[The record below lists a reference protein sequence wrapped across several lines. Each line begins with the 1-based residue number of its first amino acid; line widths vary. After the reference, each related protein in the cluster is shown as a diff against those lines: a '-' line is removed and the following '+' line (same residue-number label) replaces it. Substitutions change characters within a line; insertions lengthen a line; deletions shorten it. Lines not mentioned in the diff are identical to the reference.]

1 MQAMRRVR
9 NEKDFLMKCVAA
21 LAMLLVPLPL
31 MFVFEV
37 TAFKGFMLW
46 HYPIYYA
53 VAAISAASGYF
64 LMCLRRSRHTPKT
77 IFLVNTLIALTAT
90 VLVVLVA
97 VVSSQI
103 NNVLGENGFNVFYF
117 CVALM
122 PSVIVWYLLGMSLKK
137 NRFDDIFTPIW
148 LGIYLVE
155 TFICYI
161 FCCVMSAD
169 MEYLGAS
176 EHRISV
182 LLVVMALLMVL
193 LINQSNIRSE
203 IDRRRNT
210 NLIVPKGLRLYNA
223 KLIAIVGAVILAALM
238 LKDYVAAG
246 LTWLVKMT
254 VKIIDTLLF
263 NIRFLQTEQMTPED
277 TQLPD
282 SDILSAEGGSRDFL
296 LYILVVVIVVLVI
309 VFRKKIL
316 SLMRKIAG
324 RIFGKYS
331 VDDTVQEVYDD
342 YTDCYEELDIR
353 QERIV
358 NETDKDCLKRY
369 RKAKDNNEKFRLG
382 YRLYAMW
389 LSKRSTEDISTKTV
403 EQHRIISE
411 KLYHGTNNIRAFSD
425 SYSKIRYDDEPATAD
440 DILLSDSLINE
451 LYK

>member
-1 MQAMRRVR
+1 MK
-9 NEKDFLMKCVAA
+9 KDFLMKCVAA
-21 LAMLLVPLPL
+21 LAMLLIPLPL

-64 LMCLRRSRHTPKT
+64 LMCLRRSRHAPKT
-77 IFLVNTLIALTAT
+77 IFLVNTLMALTAT

-137 NRFDDIFTPIW
+137 NRFDDIFTPVW

-182 LLVVMALLMVL
+182 LLVVMALLTVL

-210 NLIVPKGLRLYNA
+210 NLIVPRGLRLYNA

-246 LTWLVKMT
+246 LTWLAKMT

-277 TQLPD
+277 TQFPD
-282 SDILSAEGGSRDFL
+282 SDFLSADGGSRDFL

-342 YTDCYEELDIR
+342 YTDSYEELDIR

-403 EQHRIISE
+403 EQHRLISE
-411 KLYHGTNNIRAFSD
+411 KLYHGTNNIGAFSD

>member
-1 MQAMRRVR
+1 MK
-9 NEKDFLMKCVAA
+9 KDFLMKCVAA

-37 TAFKGFMLW
+37 TAFKGFTLW

-77 IFLVNTLIALTAT
+77 IFLVNTLMALTAT
-90 VLVVLVA
+90 VLIVLVA

-122 PSVIVWYLLGMSLKK
+122 PSVIVWFLLGMSLKK
-137 NRFDDIFTPIW
+137 NRFDDIFTPVW

-182 LLVVMALLMVL
+182 LLVVMALLTVL

-282 SDILSAEGGSRDFL
+282 SDFLSAEGESRDFL
-296 LYILVVVIVVLVI
+296 LYILVVVIVVIVI

-342 YTDCYEELDIR
+342 YTDSYEELDIR

-411 KLYHGTNNIRAFSD
+411 KLYHGTNNIGAFSD
-425 SYSKIRYDDEPATAD
+425 SYSKIRYDDESATAD

>member
-1 MQAMRRVR
+1 MK
-9 NEKDFLMKCVAA
+9 KDFLMKCVAA
-21 LAMLLVPLPL
+21 LAMLLIPLPL

-53 VAAISAASGYF
+53 VAAIAAASGYF
-64 LMCLRRSRHTPKT
+64 LMCLRRSRYTPKT
-77 IFLVNTLIALTAT
+77 IFLVNTLMALTAT

-137 NRFDDIFTPIW
+137 NRFDDIFTPVW

-182 LLVVMALLMVL
+182 LLVVMALLTVL

-246 LTWLVKMT
+246 LTWLAKMT

-282 SDILSAEGGSRDFL
+282 SDILSAEGESRDFL

-342 YTDCYEELDIR
+342 YTDSYEELDIR

-411 KLYHGTNNIRAFSD
+411 KLYHGTNNIGAFSD
-425 SYSKIRYDDEPATAD
+425 SYSKIRYDDEPATAE

>member
-1 MQAMRRVR
+1 MK
-9 NEKDFLMKCVAA
+9 KDFLMKCVAA
-21 LAMLLVPLPL
+21 LAMLLIPLPL

-53 VAAISAASGYF
+53 VAAIAAASGYF

-77 IFLVNTLIALTAT
+77 IFLLNMLMALTAT

-137 NRFDDIFTPIW
+137 NRFDDIFTPVW

-182 LLVVMALLMVL
+182 LLVVMALLTVL

-210 NLIVPKGLRLYNA
+210 NLIVPRGLRLYNA

-282 SDILSAEGGSRDFL
+282 SDFLSAEGESRDFL

-316 SLMRKIAG
+316 SLMRKLAG

-331 VDDTVQEVYDD
+331 VDDAVQEVYDD
-342 YTDCYEELDIR
+342 YTDSYEELDIR

-403 EQHRIISE
+403 EQHRNISE
-411 KLYHGTNNIRAFSD
+411 KLYHGTNNIGAFSD
-425 SYSKIRYDDEPATAD
+425 SYSKIRYDDEPATND
-440 DILLSDSLINE
+440 DIHLSDSLINE

>member
-1 MQAMRRVR
+1 MK
-9 NEKDFLMKCVAA
+9 KDFLMKCVAA

-53 VAAISAASGYF
+53 VAAIAAASGYF

-77 IFLVNTLIALTAT
+77 IFLLNMLMALTAT

-182 LLVVMALLMVL
+182 LLVVMALLTVL

-246 LTWLVKMT
+246 LTCLVKMT

-263 NIRFLQTEQMTPED
+263 NIRFLQTEQMAPED

-282 SDILSAEGGSRDFL
+282 SDFLSAEGESRDFL

-331 VDDTVQEVYDD
+331 VDDAVQEVYDD
-342 YTDCYEELDIR
+342 YTDSYEELDIR

-403 EQHRIISE
+403 EQHRLISE
-411 KLYHGTNNIRAFSD
+411 KLYHGTNNIGAFSD
-425 SYSKIRYDDEPATAD
+425 SYSKIRYDDESATAD

>member
-1 MQAMRRVR
+1 MK
-9 NEKDFLMKCVAA
+9 KDFLMKCVAA

-53 VAAISAASGYF
+53 VAAVAAASGYF
-64 LMCLRRSRHTPKT
+64 LMCLRRSRHTPKV
-77 IFLVNTLIALTAT
+77 IFLVNMLMALTAT
-90 VLVVLVA
+90 ALVVLVA

-103 NNVLGENGFNVFYF
+103 NNVLCENGFNVFYF

-137 NRFDDIFTPIW
+137 NRFDDIFTPVW

-182 LLVVMALLMVL
+182 LLVVMALLTVL

-210 NLIVPKGLRLYNA
+210 NLIVPRGLRLYNA

-238 LKDYVAAG
+238 LKDHVAAG

-282 SDILSAEGGSRDFL
+282 SDILSAEGESRDFL

-342 YTDCYEELDIR
+342 YTDSYEELDIR

-403 EQHRIISE
+403 EQHRNISE
-411 KLYHGTNNIRAFSD
+411 KLYHGTNNIGAFSD
-425 SYSKIRYDDEPATAD
+425 SYSKIRYDDEPATND
-440 DILLSDSLINE
+440 DIHLSDSLINE

>member
-1 MQAMRRVR
+1 MK
-9 NEKDFLMKCVAA
+9 KDFLMKCVAA
-21 LAMLLVPLPL
+21 LAMLLIPLPL

-53 VAAISAASGYF
+53 VAAIATASGYF

-77 IFLVNTLIALTAT
+77 IFLVNTLMALTAT
-90 VLVVLVA
+90 VLIVLVA

-137 NRFDDIFTPIW
+137 NRFDDIFTPVW

-161 FCCVMSAD
+161 FCCAMSAD

-182 LLVVMALLMVL
+182 LLVVMALLTVL

-238 LKDYVAAG
+238 LKDYVAVG

-282 SDILSAEGGSRDFL
+282 SDFLSAEGESRDFL

-342 YTDCYEELDIR
+342 YTDSYEELDIR

-403 EQHRIISE
+403 EQHRLISE
-411 KLYHGTNNIRAFSD
+411 KLYHGTNNIGAFSD

>member
-1 MQAMRRVR
+1 MK
-9 NEKDFLMKCVAA
+9 KDFLMKCVAA

-53 VAAISAASGYF
+53 VAAIAAASGYF
-64 LMCLRRSRHTPKT
+64 LMRLRRSQHTPKT

-90 VLVVLVA
+90 ALVVLVA

-103 NNVLGENGFNVFYF
+103 NNVLGDNGFNVFYF

-182 LLVVMALLMVL
+182 LLVVMALLTVL
-193 LINQSNIRSE
+193 LINQSNIRTE

-246 LTWLVKMT
+246 LTWLAKMT

-342 YTDCYEELDIR
+342 YTDSYEELDIR
-353 QERIV
+353 HERIV

-411 KLYHGTNNIRAFSD
+411 KLYHGTNNIGAFSD

>member
-1 MQAMRRVR
+1 MK
-9 NEKDFLMKCVAA
+9 KDFLMKCVAA

-77 IFLVNTLIALTAT
+77 IFLVNTLMALTAT

-137 NRFDDIFTPIW
+137 NRFDDIFTPVW

-182 LLVVMALLMVL
+182 LLVVMALLTVL

-210 NLIVPKGLRLYNA
+210 NLIVPRGLRLYNA

-246 LTWLVKMT
+246 LTWLAKMT

-282 SDILSAEGGSRDFL
+282 SDILSAEGESRDFL

-342 YTDCYEELDIR
+342 YTDSYEELDIR

-411 KLYHGTNNIRAFSD
+411 KVYHGTNNIGAFSD

>member
-1 MQAMRRVR
+1 MK
-9 NEKDFLMKCVAA
+9 KDFLMKCVAA

-37 TAFKGFMLW
+37 TAFKGFTLW

-77 IFLVNTLIALTAT
+77 IFLVNTLMALTAT

-137 NRFDDIFTPIW
+137 NRFDDIFTPVW

-182 LLVVMALLMVL
+182 LLVVMALLTVL

-210 NLIVPKGLRLYNA
+210 NLIVPRGLRLYNA

-246 LTWLVKMT
+246 LTWLAKMT

-282 SDILSAEGGSRDFL
+282 SDILSAEGESRDFL

-342 YTDCYEELDIR
+342 YTDSYEELDIR

-411 KLYHGTNNIRAFSD
+411 KVYHGTNNIGAFSD
-425 SYSKIRYDDEPATAD
+425 SYSKIRYNDEPATAD

>member
-1 MQAMRRVR
+1 MK
-9 NEKDFLMKCVAA
+9 KDFLMKCVAA

-137 NRFDDIFTPIW
+137 NRFDDIFTPVW

-182 LLVVMALLMVL
+182 LLVVMALLTVL

-282 SDILSAEGGSRDFL
+282 SDFLSAEGESRDFL

-316 SLMRKIAG
+316 LLMRKIAG

-342 YTDCYEELDIR
+342 YTDSYEELDIR

-403 EQHRIISE
+403 EQHRLISE
-411 KLYHGTNNIRAFSD
+411 KLYHGTNNIGAFSD

>member
-1 MQAMRRVR
+1 MK
-9 NEKDFLMKCVAA
+9 KDFLMKCVAA

-37 TAFKGFMLW
+37 TAFKGFTLW

-53 VAAISAASGYF
+53 VAALSAASGYF

-182 LLVVMALLMVL
+182 LLVVMALLTVL

-282 SDILSAEGGSRDFL
+282 SDFLSAEGESRDFL

-316 SLMRKIAG
+316 SLMRKLAG

-331 VDDTVQEVYDD
+331 VDDAVQEVYDD
-342 YTDCYEELDIR
+342 YTDSYEELDIR

-411 KLYHGTNNIRAFSD
+411 KLYHGTNNIGAFSD
-425 SYSKIRYDDEPATAD
+425 SYSKIRYDDESATAD

>member
-1 MQAMRRVR
+1 MK
-9 NEKDFLMKCVAA
+9 KDFLMKCVAA

-53 VAAISAASGYF
+53 VAAIAAASGYF

-90 VLVVLVA
+90 VLVILVA

-182 LLVVMALLMVL
+182 LLVVMALLTVL

-282 SDILSAEGGSRDFL
+282 SDFLSAEGESRDFL

-309 VFRKKIL
+309 VFRKKVL

-342 YTDCYEELDIR
+342 YTDSYEELDIR

-382 YRLYAMW
+382 NRLYAMW

>member
-1 MQAMRRVR
+1 MK
-9 NEKDFLMKCVAA
+9 KDFLMKCVAA

-77 IFLVNTLIALTAT
+77 IFLVNTLMALTAT

-137 NRFDDIFTPIW
+137 NRFDDIFTPVW

-161 FCCVMSAD
+161 FCCAMSAD

-182 LLVVMALLMVL
+182 LLVVMALLTVL

-246 LTWLVKMT
+246 LTWLAKMT

-282 SDILSAEGGSRDFL
+282 SDFLSAEGESRDFL

-342 YTDCYEELDIR
+342 YTDSYEELDIR

-403 EQHRIISE
+403 EQHRLISE
-411 KLYHGTNNIRAFSD
+411 KLYHGTNNIGAFSD

>member
-1 MQAMRRVR
+1 MK
-9 NEKDFLMKCVAA
+9 KDFLMKCVAA

-46 HYPIYYA
+46 HYLIYYA

-64 LMCLRRSRHTPKT
+64 LMCLRRSRHIPKT

-137 NRFDDIFTPIW
+137 NRFDDIFTPVW

-182 LLVVMALLMVL
+182 LLVVMALLTVL

-238 LKDYVAAG
+238 LKDYVAAD

-277 TQLPD
+277 TPLPD
-282 SDILSAEGGSRDFL
+282 SDFLSAEGGSRDFL

-342 YTDCYEELDIR
+342 YTDSYEELDIR

-403 EQHRIISE
+403 EQHRLISE
-411 KLYHGTNNIRAFSD
+411 KLYHGTNNIGAFSD

-440 DILLSDSLINE
+440 DVLLSDSLINE

>member
-1 MQAMRRVR
+1 MK
-9 NEKDFLMKCVAA
+9 KDFLMKCVAA

-77 IFLVNTLIALTAT
+77 IFLVNMLIALTAT
-90 VLVVLVA
+90 ALVVLVA

-182 LLVVMALLMVL
+182 LLVVMALLTVL

-282 SDILSAEGGSRDFL
+282 SDILSAEGESRDFL

-342 YTDCYEELDIR
+342 YTDSYEELDIR

-358 NETDKDCLKRY
+358 NETDKDCLKHY

-425 SYSKIRYDDEPATAD
+425 SYSKIRYDDESATAD

>member
-1 MQAMRRVR
+1 MK
-9 NEKDFLMKCVAA
+9 KDFLMKCVAA

-46 HYPIYYA
+46 HYLIYYA

-64 LMCLRRSRHTPKT
+64 LMCLRRSRHIPKT

-137 NRFDDIFTPIW
+137 NRFDDIFTPVW

-182 LLVVMALLMVL
+182 LLVVMALLTVL

-282 SDILSAEGGSRDFL
+282 SDILSAEGESRDFL

-342 YTDCYEELDIR
+342 YTDSYEELDIR

-358 NETDKDCLKRY
+358 NETDKNCLKRY

-411 KLYHGTNNIRAFSD
+411 KLYHGTNNIGAFSD

-440 DILLSDSLINE
+440 DVLLSDSLINE

>member
-1 MQAMRRVR
+1 MK
-9 NEKDFLMKCVAA
+9 KDFLMKCVAA

-37 TAFKGFMLW
+37 TAFKGFMLR

-53 VAAISAASGYF
+53 VAAIAAASGYF

-77 IFLVNTLIALTAT
+77 IFLVNMLMALTAT

-137 NRFDDIFTPIW
+137 NRFDDIFTPVW

-182 LLVVMALLMVL
+182 LLVVMALLTVL

-210 NLIVPKGLRLYNA
+210 NLIVPRGLRLYNA

-282 SDILSAEGGSRDFL
+282 SDILSAEGESRDFL

-342 YTDCYEELDIR
+342 YTDSYEELDIR

-411 KLYHGTNNIRAFSD
+411 KLYHGTNNIGAFSD
-425 SYSKIRYDDEPATAD
+425 SYSKIRYDDESATAD

>member
-1 MQAMRRVR
+1 MK
-9 NEKDFLMKCVAA
+9 KDFLMKCVAA

-77 IFLVNTLIALTAT
+77 IFLLNMLMALTAT

-182 LLVVMALLMVL
+182 LLVVMALLTVL

-246 LTWLVKMT
+246 LTWLAKMT

-282 SDILSAEGGSRDFL
+282 SDFLSAEGESRDFL

-316 SLMRKIAG
+316 SLMRKLAG

-331 VDDTVQEVYDD
+331 VDDAVQEVYDD
-342 YTDCYEELDIR
+342 YTDSYEELDIR

-411 KLYHGTNNIRAFSD
+411 KLYHGTNNIGAFSD
-425 SYSKIRYDDEPATAD
+425 SYSKIRYDDESATAD

>member
-1 MQAMRRVR
+1 MK
-9 NEKDFLMKCVAA
+9 KDFLMKCVAT
-21 LAMLLVPLPL
+21 LAMLLIPLPL

-53 VAAISAASGYF
+53 VAAIAAASGYF
-64 LMCLRRSRHTPKT
+64 LMCLRRSRYTPKT
-77 IFLVNTLIALTAT
+77 IFLVNTLMALTAT

-137 NRFDDIFTPIW
+137 NRFDDIFTPVW

-182 LLVVMALLMVL
+182 LLVVMALLTVL

-282 SDILSAEGGSRDFL
+282 SDFLSAAGESRDFL

-342 YTDCYEELDIR
+342 YTDSYEELDIR

-403 EQHRIISE
+403 EQHCIISE
-411 KLYHGTNNIRAFSD
+411 KLYHGTNNIGAFSD

>member
-1 MQAMRRVR
+1 MK
-9 NEKDFLMKCVAA
+9 KDFLMKCVAA
-21 LAMLLVPLPL
+21 LAMLLIPLPL

-64 LMCLRRSRHTPKT
+64 LMCLRRSRHAPKT
-77 IFLVNTLIALTAT
+77 IFLVNTLMALTAT

-137 NRFDDIFTPIW
+137 NRFDDIFTPVW

-182 LLVVMALLMVL
+182 LLVVMALLTVL

-238 LKDYVAAG
+238 LKDYVAVG

-282 SDILSAEGGSRDFL
+282 SDFLSAEGESRDFL

-342 YTDCYEELDIR
+342 YTDSYEELDIR

-411 KLYHGTNNIRAFSD
+411 KLYHGTNNIGAFSD

-440 DILLSDSLINE
+440 DVLLSDSLINE

>member
-1 MQAMRRVR
+1 MK
-9 NEKDFLMKCVAA
+9 KDFLMKCVAA

-64 LMCLRRSRHTPKT
+64 LMRLRRSRHTPKT
-77 IFLVNTLIALTAT
+77 IFLVNMLMALTAT

-182 LLVVMALLMVL
+182 LLVVMALLTVL

-282 SDILSAEGGSRDFL
+282 SDFLSAEGGSRDFL

-316 SLMRKIAG
+316 SLFRKIAG

-331 VDDTVQEVYDD
+331 ADDTVQEVYDD
-342 YTDCYEELDIR
+342 YTDSYEELDIR

-358 NETDKDCLKRY
+358 NETDKDCLKHY

-411 KLYHGTNNIRAFSD
+411 KLYHGTNNIGAFSD
-425 SYSKIRYDDEPATAD
+425 SYSKIRYDDESATAD
-440 DILLSDSLINE
+440 DILLSDNLINE

>member
-1 MQAMRRVR
+1 MK
-9 NEKDFLMKCVAA
+9 KDFLMKCVAA

-77 IFLVNTLIALTAT
+77 IFLLNMLMALTAT

-137 NRFDDIFTPIW
+137 NRFDDIFTPVW

-182 LLVVMALLMVL
+182 LLVVMALLTVL

-246 LTWLVKMT
+246 LTWLAKMT

-282 SDILSAEGGSRDFL
+282 SDFLSAEGESRDFL

-342 YTDCYEELDIR
+342 YTDSYEELDIR

-411 KLYHGTNNIRAFSD
+411 KLYHGSNNIGAFSD
-425 SYSKIRYDDEPATAD
+425 SYSKIRYDDESATAD

>member
-1 MQAMRRVR
+1 MK
-9 NEKDFLMKCVAA
+9 KDFLMKCVAA

-37 TAFKGFMLW
+37 TAFKGFLLW

-77 IFLVNTLIALTAT
+77 IFLVNTLMALTAT
-90 VLVVLVA
+90 VLIVLVA

-182 LLVVMALLMVL
+182 LLVVMALLTVL

-282 SDILSAEGGSRDFL
+282 SDFLSAEGESRDFL

-342 YTDCYEELDIR
+342 YTDSYEEFDIR

-411 KLYHGTNNIRAFSD
+411 KLYHGTNNIGAFSD

>member
-1 MQAMRRVR
+1 MK
-9 NEKDFLMKCVAA
+9 KDFLMKCVAA

-64 LMCLRRSRHTPKT
+64 LMCLRRSRHTPKS
-77 IFLVNTLIALTAT
+77 IFLVNMLIALTAT

-182 LLVVMALLMVL
+182 LLVVMALLTVL

-282 SDILSAEGGSRDFL
+282 SDILSAEGESRDFL

-342 YTDCYEELDIR
+342 YTDSYEELDIR

-358 NETDKDCLKRY
+358 NETDKDCLKHY

-425 SYSKIRYDDEPATAD
+425 SYSKIRYDDESATAD

>member
-1 MQAMRRVR
+1 MK
-9 NEKDFLMKCVAA
+9 KDFLMKCVAA

-77 IFLVNTLIALTAT
+77 IFLVNMLMALTAT

-97 VVSSQI
+97 LVSSQI

-182 LLVVMALLMVL
+182 LLVVMALLTVL

-263 NIRFLQTEQMTPED
+263 NIRFLQTEQLTPED
-277 TQLPD
+277 TKLPD
-282 SDILSAEGGSRDFL
+282 SDILSAEGESRDFL

-342 YTDCYEELDIR
+342 YTDSYEELDIR

-389 LSKRSTEDISTKTV
+389 LSKSSTEDISTKTV

-411 KLYHGTNNIRAFSD
+411 KLYHGTNNIGAFSD
-425 SYSKIRYDDEPATAD
+425 SYSKIRYDDESATAD

>member
-1 MQAMRRVR
+1 MK
-9 NEKDFLMKCVAA
+9 KDFLMKCVAA

-37 TAFKGFMLW
+37 TAFKGFTLW

-77 IFLVNTLIALTAT
+77 IFLVNTLMALTAT

-137 NRFDDIFTPIW
+137 NRFDDIFTPVW

-182 LLVVMALLMVL
+182 LLVVMALLTVL

-246 LTWLVKMT
+246 LTWLAKMT

-331 VDDTVQEVYDD
+331 VEDTVQEVYDD
-342 YTDCYEELDIR
+342 YTDSYEELDIR

-403 EQHRIISE
+403 EQHRVISE
-411 KLYHGTNNIRAFSD
+411 KLYHGTNNIGAFSD
-425 SYSKIRYDDEPATAD
+425 SYSKIRYDDEPATAE

>member
-1 MQAMRRVR
+1 MK
-9 NEKDFLMKCVAA
+9 KDFLMKCVAA

-53 VAAISAASGYF
+53 VAAIAAASGYF
-64 LMCLRRSRHTPKT
+64 LMCLRRSRHTPKA
-77 IFLVNTLIALTAT
+77 IFLVNMLMAVTAT

-103 NNVLGENGFNVFYF
+103 NNALCENGFNVFYF

-137 NRFDDIFTPIW
+137 NRFDDIFTPVW

-182 LLVVMALLMVL
+182 LLVVMALLTVL

-210 NLIVPKGLRLYNA
+210 NLIVPRGLKLYNA

-282 SDILSAEGGSRDFL
+282 SDILSAKGESRDFL

-342 YTDCYEELDIR
+342 YTDSYEELDIR

-369 RKAKDNNEKFRLG
+369 RKAKENNEKFRLG

-403 EQHRIISE
+403 EQHRNISE
-411 KLYHGTNNIRAFSD
+411 KLYHGTNNIGAFSD
-425 SYSKIRYDDEPATAD
+425 SYSKIRYDDEPATND
-440 DILLSDSLINE
+440 DIHLSDSLINE

>member
-1 MQAMRRVR
+1 MK
-9 NEKDFLMKCVAA
+9 KDFLMKCVAA

-37 TAFKGFMLW
+37 TAFKGFTLW

-77 IFLVNTLIALTAT
+77 IFLVNMLIALTAT

-182 LLVVMALLMVL
+182 LLVVMALLTVL

-246 LTWLVKMT
+246 LTWLAKMT

-282 SDILSAEGGSRDFL
+282 SDFLSAEGESRDFL
-296 LYILVVVIVVLVI
+296 LYILVVVIVILVI

-331 VDDTVQEVYDD
+331 VDDAVQEVYDD
-342 YTDCYEELDIR
+342 YTDSYEELDIR

-411 KLYHGTNNIRAFSD
+411 KLYHGTNNIGAFSD

>member
-1 MQAMRRVR
+1 MK
-9 NEKDFLMKCVAA
+9 KDFLMKCVAA

-103 NNVLGENGFNVFYF
+103 NNVRGENGFNVFYF

-282 SDILSAEGGSRDFL
+282 SDILSAEGESRDFL

>member
-1 MQAMRRVR
+1 MK
-9 NEKDFLMKCVAA
+9 KDFLMKCVAA

-53 VAAISAASGYF
+53 VAAIAAASGYF

-182 LLVVMALLMVL
+182 LLVVMALLTVL

-282 SDILSAEGGSRDFL
+282 SDFLSAEGESRDFL

-331 VDDTVQEVYDD
+331 VDDAVQEVYDD
-342 YTDCYEELDIR
+342 YTDSYEELDIR

-411 KLYHGTNNIRAFSD
+411 KLYHGTNNIGAFSD
-425 SYSKIRYDDEPATAD
+425 SYSKIRYDDESATAD
-440 DILLSDSLINE
+440 DILLSDSIINE

>member
-1 MQAMRRVR
+1 MK
-9 NEKDFLMKCVAA
+9 KDFLMKCVAA
-21 LAMLLVPLPL
+21 LAMLLIPLPL

-64 LMCLRRSRHTPKT
+64 LMCLRRSRHAPKT
-77 IFLVNTLIALTAT
+77 IFLVNTLMALTAT

-137 NRFDDIFTPIW
+137 NRFDDIFTPVW

-182 LLVVMALLMVL
+182 LLVVMALLTVL

-210 NLIVPKGLRLYNA
+210 NLIVPRGLRLYNA

-246 LTWLVKMT
+246 LTWLAKMT

-277 TQLPD
+277 TQFPD
-282 SDILSAEGGSRDFL
+282 SDFLSADGGSRDFL

-342 YTDCYEELDIR
+342 YTDSYEELDIR

-403 EQHRIISE
+403 EQHRLISE
-411 KLYHGTNNIRAFSD
+411 KLYHGTNNIGAFSD

-440 DILLSDSLINE
+440 DVLLSDSLINE

>member
-1 MQAMRRVR
+1 MK
-9 NEKDFLMKCVAA
+9 KDFLMKCVAA

-53 VAAISAASGYF
+53 VAAIAAASGYF

-77 IFLVNTLIALTAT
+77 IFLVNTLMALTAT
-90 VLVVLVA
+90 VLIVLVA

-137 NRFDDIFTPIW
+137 NRFDDIFTPVW

-182 LLVVMALLMVL
+182 LLVVMALLTVL

-282 SDILSAEGGSRDFL
+282 SDFLSAAGESRDFL
-296 LYILVVVIVVLVI
+296 LYILVVVIVVLFI

-342 YTDCYEELDIR
+342 YTDSYEELDIR

-403 EQHRIISE
+403 EQHRLISE
-411 KLYHGTNNIRAFSD
+411 KLYHGTNNIGAFSD

>member
-1 MQAMRRVR
+1 MK
-9 NEKDFLMKCVAA
+9 KDFLMKCVAA

-37 TAFKGFMLW
+37 TAFKGFTLW

-77 IFLVNTLIALTAT
+77 IFLVNTLMALTAT

-137 NRFDDIFTPIW
+137 NRFDDIFTPVW

-182 LLVVMALLMVL
+182 LLVVMALLTVL

-210 NLIVPKGLRLYNA
+210 NLIVPRGLRLYNA
-223 KLIAIVGAVILAALM
+223 KLIAIVCAVILAALM

-246 LTWLVKMT
+246 LTWLAKMT

-282 SDILSAEGGSRDFL
+282 SDFLSAEGESRDFL

-316 SLMRKIAG
+316 SLMRKLAG

-342 YTDCYEELDIR
+342 YTDSYEELDIR

-403 EQHRIISE
+403 EQHRNISE
-411 KLYHGTNNIRAFSD
+411 KLYHGTNNIGAFSD
-425 SYSKIRYDDEPATAD
+425 SYSKIRYDDEPATND
-440 DILLSDSLINE
+440 DIHLSDSLINE

>member
-1 MQAMRRVR
+1 MK
-9 NEKDFLMKCVAA
+9 KDFLMKCVAA

-77 IFLVNTLIALTAT
+77 IFLVNMLMALTAT
-90 VLVVLVA
+90 ALVVLVA

-103 NNVLGENGFNVFYF
+103 NNVLGENGFNAFYF

-182 LLVVMALLMVL
+182 LLVVMALLTVL

-316 SLMRKIAG
+316 SLFRKIAG

-331 VDDTVQEVYDD
+331 VDDNTVNECED
-342 YTDCYEELDIR
+342 YTDSYESLDIK
-353 QERIV
+353 QEKIV
-358 NETDKDCLKRY
+358 RESDKDCLKRY
-369 RKAKDNNEKFRLG
+369 RRTKDCTEKFRLG

-389 LSKRSTEDISTKTV
+389 LSRRTTEDISAMTV
-403 EQHRIISE
+403 EQQESVSD
-411 KLYHGTNNIRAFSD
+411 KLYHGTNNIGAFSD

>member
-1 MQAMRRVR
+1 MK
-9 NEKDFLMKCVAA
+9 KDFLMKCVAT
-21 LAMLLVPLPL
+21 LAMLLIPLPL

-53 VAAISAASGYF
+53 VAAIAAASGYF
-64 LMCLRRSRHTPKT
+64 LMCLRRSRYTPKT
-77 IFLVNTLIALTAT
+77 IFLVNTLMALTAT

-137 NRFDDIFTPIW
+137 NRFDDIFTPVW

-411 KLYHGTNNIRAFSD
+411 KLYHGTNNIGAFSD

-440 DILLSDSLINE
+440 DIHLSDSLINE

>member
-1 MQAMRRVR
+1 MK
-9 NEKDFLMKCVAA
+9 KDFLMKCVAA

-46 HYPIYYA
+46 HYLIYYA

-64 LMCLRRSRHTPKT
+64 LMCLRRSRHIPKT

-137 NRFDDIFTPIW
+137 NRFDDIFTPVW

-182 LLVVMALLMVL
+182 LLVVMALLTVL

-282 SDILSAEGGSRDFL
+282 SDFLSAEGESRDFL

-342 YTDCYEELDIR
+342 YTDSYEELDIR

-403 EQHRIISE
+403 EQHRLISE
-411 KLYHGTNNIRAFSD
+411 KLYHGTNNIGAFSD

-440 DILLSDSLINE
+440 DVLLSDSLINE

>member
-1 MQAMRRVR
+1 MK
-9 NEKDFLMKCVAA
+9 KDFLMKCVAA

-53 VAAISAASGYF
+53 VAAIAAASGYF

-77 IFLVNTLIALTAT
+77 IFLVNMLMALTAT
-90 VLVVLVA
+90 ALVVLVA

-182 LLVVMALLMVL
+182 LLVVMALLTVL

-238 LKDYVAAG
+238 LKDHAAAG

-282 SDILSAEGGSRDFL
+282 SDILSAEGESRDFL

>member
-1 MQAMRRVR
+1 MK
-9 NEKDFLMKCVAA
+9 KDFLMKCVAA
-21 LAMLLVPLPL
+21 LAMLLIPLPL

-53 VAAISAASGYF
+53 LAAISAASGYF

-77 IFLVNTLIALTAT
+77 IFLVNTLMALTAT

-117 CVALM
+117 CVALI

-137 NRFDDIFTPIW
+137 NRFDDIFTPVW

-182 LLVVMALLMVL
+182 LLVLMALLTVL

-282 SDILSAEGGSRDFL
+282 SDFLSAEGESRDFL

-342 YTDCYEELDIR
+342 YTDSYEELDIR

-403 EQHRIISE
+403 EQHRLISE
-411 KLYHGTNNIRAFSD
+411 KLYHGTNNIGAFSD